1 MIITASAIRQSF
13 ANDHVIFTEPLPG
26 KDYRILVYYKAN
38 CMPPDVFAKIPLK
51 IKFIARYSTES
62 D

>member
-1 MIITASAIRQSF
+1 MITTASAIRQSF
-13 ANDHVIFTEPLPG
+13 ANDQMIFTKPLSG
-26 KDYRILVYYKAN
+26 KDYRISVYYKAN

-51 IKFIARYSTES
+51 IKFIACYSTES